1 MLSVQTIRAAQNG
14 DEDAI
19 QLIFQTLRQL
29 ILYKTKNYFFQ
40 DGDREDVIQEAR
52 IGLLKAIKA
61 YNENKKT
68 SFSNFALL
76 CIKRHLITMLKT
88 SSSGKNRILNMAILN
103 SSEIEDDSKITYEN
117 RSFNF
122 YNPEEI
128 YLSKEK
134 IKFLNKYLKS
144 HLSPMEKQIFEY
156 MLLGLTYIEISKKT
170 KRDLKSVDN
179 SIHRIKTKIK
189 KFILEYEQV

>member
-1 MLSVQTIRAAQNG
+1 MLSIQTIRAAQNG

-61 YNENKKT
+61 YDEKKKA
-68 SFSNFALL
+68 SFSSFALL
-76 CIKRHLITMLKT
+76 CVKRHLITVLKT
-88 SSSGKNRILNMAILN
+88 SSSGKNRILNMASFN
-103 SSEIEDDSKITYEN
+103 SSEIEDDSKITCEN

-134 IKFLNKYLKS
+134 IKLLNKYLKS
-144 HLSPMEKQIFEY
+144 HLSPMEKQIFRY
-156 MLLGLTYIEISKKT
+156 MVLGLTYIEISKIT
-170 KRDLKSVDN
+170 KRNLKSVDN
-179 SIHRIKTKIK
+179 SIQRIKTKIR
-189 KFILEYEQV
+189 KFFLEYAQV

>member
-1 MLSVQTIRAAQNG
+1 MVSIQTIRAAQNG
-14 DEDAI
+14 DEDTI

-29 ILYKTKNYFFQ
+29 IFYKTKNYFFQ
-40 DGDREDVIQEAR
+40 DRDDVIQEAG

-61 YNENKKT
+61 YDENKKT

-76 CIKRHLITMLKT
+76 CIKRHLITILKT

-103 SSEIEDDSKITYEN
+103 STEIEDDSKITYEN

-128 YLSKEK
+128 YFK
-134 IKFLNKYLKS
+134 
-144 HLSPMEKQIFEY
+144 
-156 MLLGLTYIEISKKT
+156 
-170 KRDLKSVDN
+170 
-179 SIHRIKTKIK
+179 
-189 KFILEYEQV
+189 

>member
-1 MLSVQTIRAAQNG
+1 MLSIQTIRAAQNG

-40 DGDREDVIQEAR
+40 DGNREDVIQEAR

-61 YNENKKT
+61 YDESKKT

-76 CIKRHLITMLKT
+76 CIKRHLITILKT
-88 SSSGKNRILNMAILN
+88 SSSGKNRILNTASFY
-103 SSEIEDDSKITYEN
+103 SSEAENDSKITYEN
-117 RSFNF
+117 KSFNF
-122 YNPEEI
+122 YTPEEI

-134 IKFLNKYLKS
+134 IKLLNEYLKI
-144 HLSPMEKQIFEY
+144 HLSPMEKQIFRY
-156 MLLGLTYIEISKKT
+156 MILGLTYIEISKIT
-170 KRDLKSVDN
+170 KRNLKSVDN
-179 SIHRIKTKIK
+179 SIQRIKTKIR
-189 KFILEYEQV
+189 KFFLEYEHI

>member
-1 MLSVQTIRAAQNG
+1 MLNVQTIRAAQNG

-156 MLLGLTYIEISKKT
+156 MLLGLTYIEISKD
-170 KRDLKSVDN
+170 RKSV
-179 SIHRIKTKIK
+179 
-189 KFILEYEQV
+189 V

>member
-1 MLSVQTIRAAQNG
+1 
-14 DEDAI
+14 
-19 QLIFQTLRQL
+19 
-29 ILYKTKNYFFQ
+29 
-40 DGDREDVIQEAR
+40 
-52 IGLLKAIKA
+52 
-61 YNENKKT
+61 
-68 SFSNFALL
+68 
-76 CIKRHLITMLKT
+76 
-88 SSSGKNRILNMAILN
+88 MAILN

-179 SIHRIKTKIK
+179 SMHRIKTKIK